1 MAKSGVESFTDVLV
15 AAGRQAL
22 LRSLSELCS
31 AIGAAESS
39 ILRPM
44 SDEELSF
51 FVSTNPELI
60 GPAVPKVPIGGSFA
74 GIVFCTGQM
83 VAVADAGRQAGHFE
97 GIDTAVGRAT
107 REYAALPIA
116 NEMGLIGVLTVVN
129 RVTAGEEGT
138 RPFTVDELRTAQQTA
153 SALAG
158 PLAILD
164 NLGGSLSPARRDN
177 VREAFGDDFIRDL
190 LALDETGRRVVRC
203 IVGALPAD
211 LRAEE
216 S

>member
-1 MAKSGVESFTDVLV
+1 MAKSGVDSFTDVLA

-22 LRSLSELCS
+22 LRILSELC
-31 AIGAAESS
+31 AGINAAESS
-39 ILRPM
+39 ILRP
-44 SDEELSF
+44 DTDAELTF

-60 GPAVPKVPIGGSFA
+60 GPSMPKVPIGGSFA
-74 GIVFCTGQM
+74 GIVFRTGQM
-83 VAVADAGRQAGHFE
+83 LAVADAERQQGHFE

-116 NEMGLIGVLTVVN
+116 NDSGLLGVLTLVN
-129 RVTAGEEGT
+129 RTTASEQGT
-138 RPFTVDELRTAQQTA
+138 RPFTIDELRTAQQAA
-153 SALAG
+153 SELAG

-164 NLGGSLSPARRDN
+164 NLDVNLSPSRRDS
-177 VREAFGDDFIRDL
+177 VHEAFGEDFVRDL

-203 IVGALPAD
+203 LVGALPHD
-211 LRAEE
+211 LGTDR